1 MYSPIGL
8 LICHDVNELRKMY
21 LLLHAG
27 LQSVVARVSALPPAF
42 VSMKMSLAESTTF
55 RIAYAIGVATI
66 PSMTST
72 WSWSMNFCV
81 FWSPTWGSFA
91 SSS

>member
-1 MYSPIGL
+1 
-8 LICHDVNELRKMY
+8 MY

-72 WSWSMNFCV
+72 WS
-81 FWSPTWGSFA
+81 
-91 SSS
+91 